1 MTVKS
6 QFKENKNYKKLG
18 DKKNNKKKYSDHCV
32 FPIKE
37 ISPEISQETNHERQC
52 CAPEVAE

>member
-18 DKKNNKKKYSDHCV
+18 ENNKKKYSDNCV